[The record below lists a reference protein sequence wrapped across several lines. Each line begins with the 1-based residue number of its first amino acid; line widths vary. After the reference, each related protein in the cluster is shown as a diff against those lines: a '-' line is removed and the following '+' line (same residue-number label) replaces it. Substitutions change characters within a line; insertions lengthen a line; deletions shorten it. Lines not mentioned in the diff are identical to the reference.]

1 MGVSDSFATASEFSQ
16 YIGNTEPTDLARMQ
30 GFLASASA
38 VIRKYTGQTLSQV
51 VGDVVTIQ
59 PMYSLTTGQAFPL
72 PGAAYGQVILLPQR
86 PVTAVSIVANSVSV
100 TAFVFTSSGIV
111 SRTDGNGWPYGAT
124 VTYTHGFDELS
135 DEYAAIKNI
144 CLEAASRAYTLNERS
159 ASEAM
164 GSTLMESAG
173 YAPEVFLTEGE
184 KAQLQFGRAYV
195 G

>member
-1 MGVSDSFATASEFSQ
+1 VSDPFATAGELAQ

-38 VIRKYTGQTLSQV
+38 VIRKYAGQTLSQV
-51 VGDVVTIQ
+51 VGDVVIVQ

-72 PGAAYGQVILLPQR
+72 PGAAYGATILLPQR
-86 PVTAVSIVANSVSV
+86 PVTAIASIVANSVSV
-100 TAFVFTSSGIV
+100 TAFQFTSAGVIT
-111 SRTDGNGWPYGAT
+111 RTDGNGWLYAAT
-124 VTYTHGFDELS
+124 ITYTHGFDETA

-144 CLEAASRAYTLNERS
+144 CIEAASRAYTLNERS